1 VNLRYSCVFLLL
13 GGSLFSSVAL
23 FGREKSDVVVMQNGD
38 RFTCEIKGLDAGVL
52 YVSIDYVDGTI
63 SVDWTKVAHLE
74 SSQSFIVKDEN
85 GFAYT
90 GVLNS
95 TKETARPITL
105 QVAEPGGQS
114 VELRADRVV
123 KLGETSDR
131 FWQRFNGYTSLGFI
145 FSKGNETSQL
155 NVSSETEYLREQ
167 WAAHAFYNSSLSA
180 ASGESVST
188 RNQVGFDGFRRL
200 PKENYFYGGRVDFL
214 QSSEEQIK
222 LQTSVG
228 VGLGRFLR
236 DSNQSRVSVLGG
248 LAWQNTLYDQRVFM
262 TGQNLAAAM
271 IVLDARIFRFSKM
284 NLTFKSSVFPA
295 ISSADR
301 GRVRFNTNVS
311 YYVKLTSD
319 LSWTVSFYGNWDN
332 RPPLRNSGSDYG
344 SSVGLSWTYGYK

>member
-13 GGSLFSSVAL
+13 GGSLFPSVAL

-63 SVDWTKVAHLE
+63 SVDWTKVAQLE

-95 TKETARPITL
+95 AKETARPITL

-180 ASGESVST
+180 ASGEAVST

-200 PKENYFYGGRVDFL
+200 PRETI
-214 QSSEEQIK
+214 S
-222 LQTSVG
+222 
-228 VGLGRFLR
+228 
-236 DSNQSRVSVLGG
+236 
-248 LAWQNTLYDQRVFM
+248 M
-262 TGQNLAAAM
+262 AAG
-271 IVLDARIFRFSKM
+271 
-284 NLTFKSSVFPA
+284 LTFYKARRSKSSCKPA
-295 ISSADR
+295 LASAW
-301 GRVRFNTNVS
+301 GAS
-311 YYVKLTSD
+311 
-319 LSWTVSFYGNWDN
+319 
-332 RPPLRNSGSDYG
+332 
-344 SSVGLSWTYGYK
+344 